1 VNVAYSEDG
10 SIVEEPLS
18 RFIFDSDK
26 VNQAGRVK
34 DGAFLPSVGA
44 NDRLETSICRIEEL
58 HPDTIWEIGRSTR
71 PDRSLKGRADF
82 SAETVIAQ
90 GLRTVPDT
98 EGTFIQ
104 HAVILGW
111 PTDKVDQKL
120 LAREIAK
127 ASRGLIVP

>member
-1 VNVAYSEDG
+1 MSSSNDG

-34 DGAFLPSVGA
+34 DGAFLPSHGA
-44 NDRLETSICRIEEL
+44 NDRLETSVCRVEDLPE
-58 HPDTIWEIGRSTR
+58 DTVWKIGQATR

-82 SAETVIAQ
+82 TCATVLEAN
-90 GLRTVPDT
+90 LYTLPDA
-98 EGTFIQ
+98 EGTFPE

-111 PTDKVDQKL
+111 PEEKEKQKL
-120 LAREIAK
+120 LARAIAK
-127 ASRGLIVP
+127 ASKGLIVPAQ